1 VTPTQWIC
9 GLATILAA
17 AGMWL
22 VLPRRGL
29 RDRFFGA
36 VLAAVAAGL
45 WLSQVPRL
53 DNWLHEGMFLI
64 FAATTIV
71 SAGATVCLRSPVYCA
86 IWFGVCLLSAAG
98 LFLYQ
103 GAQFLASA
111 VVVVYAGAILVTFL
125 FVLMLAQ
132 PEGKAPYDRVSWE
145 ALLSATVGTILVG
158 ILTTAVTSALAR
170 PGSADDLPP
179 RASATSPIRHVGGA
193 VQPGAKSTE
202 LKTLGEHHVAQLGGE
217 LFGRHLLSV
226 QVAGVLL
233 FAALVGAAAMVAMH
247 AKPRNSA
254 TPTPTAGRNATP

>member
-9 GLATILAA
+9 GLATVLAA

-45 WLSQVPRL
+45 WFSQIPRL
-53 DNWLHEGMFLI
+53 DHWLHESMFLI
-64 FAATTIV
+64 FAGTTVV
-71 SAGATVCLRSPVYCA
+71 SAGATVSLRSPVYCA
-86 IWFGVCLLSAAG
+86 IWFGVCLLSVSG

-111 VVVVYAGAILVTFL
+111 VIVVYAGAILVTFL

-132 PEGKAPYDRVSWE
+132 PEGRAVYDRVSWE
-145 ALLSATVGTILVG
+145 GLLSATVGTILVG
-158 ILTTAVTSALAR
+158 ILTAAGMSALAR
-170 PGSADDLPP
+170 PDSASELPS
-179 RASATSPIRHVGGA
+179 RAATTSPIKSPEVGRA
-193 VQPGAKSTE
+193 PTE
-202 LKTLGEHHVAQLGGE
+202 LRTLGDQHVAQLGGE

-226 QVAGVLL
+226 EVAGVLL
-233 FAALVGAAAMVAMH
+233 FAALVGAAAMVAPE
-247 AKPRNSA
+247 ARPRKPAPPAEA
-254 TPTPTAGRNATP
+254 TGRAPTP